1 VYCISNTVI
10 GFGVQEI
17 YALQSSIAPDT
28 IHAHNPPVPD
38 LHVIIAVLWAV
49 LLGGLGGLLTT
60 IGPWYRELKKPSWQ
74 PPDWLFGP
82 AWTLILGLA
91 AWAAV
96 LAWNGA
102 TDDAGRN
109 IVIALYAA
117 NFVGHFLWS
126 PLFFTLRRPDWSLI
140 EVVFLWA
147 SVLALLVGLR
157 QFSVLASW
165 LIVPYFI
172 WVSFA
177 AILNL
182 FIVRLNGPFGQGQQ
196 LRNP

>member
-1 VYCISNTVI
+1 MPHPLLAHKRCVPAPHI
-10 GFGVQEI
+10 
-17 YALQSSIAPDT
+17 IA
-28 IHAHNPPVPD
+28 
-38 LHVIIAVLWAV
+38 AVLWAV
-49 LLGGLGGLLTT
+49 LLGGLGGALTK
-60 IGPWYRELKKPSWQ
+60 IGPWYRNLKKPSWQ

-96 LAWNGA
+96 LAWEGA

-109 IVIALYAA
+109 TIILLYAI
-117 NFVGHFLWS
+117 NFVCHFLWS

-140 EVVFLWA
+140 EVVFLWG
-147 SVLALLVGLR
+147 SVLALCVELR

-182 FIVRLNGPFGQGQQ
+182 FIVRLNGRFANDGRLPS
-196 LRNP
+196 

>member
-1 VYCISNTVI
+1 MPETHI
-10 GFGVQEI
+10 
-17 YALQSSIAPDT
+17 IA
-28 IHAHNPPVPD
+28 
-38 LHVIIAVLWAV
+38 AVLWAV

-60 IGPWYRELKKPSWQ
+60 IGPWYRSLKKPSWQ

-102 TDDAGRN
+102 VDDSGRN
-109 IVIALYAA
+109 TIILLYAL
-117 NFVGHFLWS
+117 NFVCHFLWS

-147 SVLALLVGLR
+147 SVLALCIGLKSY
-157 QFSVLASW
+157 SVLASW

-182 FIVRLNGPFGQGQQ
+182 YIVRLNRPFGEPK
-196 LRNP
+196 LEA

>member
-1 VYCISNTVI
+1 
-10 GFGVQEI
+10 
-17 YALQSSIAPDT
+17 
-28 IHAHNPPVPD
+28 VPETHIV
-38 LHVIIAVLWAV
+38 LAVLWAV

-60 IGPWYRELKKPSWQ
+60 IGPWYRNLKKPRWQ

-96 LAWNGA
+96 LAWDGA
-102 TDDAGRN
+102 PDDSSRN
-109 IVIALYAA
+109 TIILLYGL
-117 NFVGHFLWS
+117 NFIFHFLWS
-126 PLFFTLRRPDWSLI
+126 PLFFTLRRPDWSLN

-147 SVLALLVGLR
+147 SVLALCFGLR
-157 QFSVLASW
+157 PYSVLASW

-182 FIVRLNGPFGQGQQ
+182 YIVRLNRPFGRAASHQ
-196 LRNP
+196 

>member
-1 VYCISNTVI
+1 MPETHI
-10 GFGVQEI
+10 
-17 YALQSSIAPDT
+17 IA
-28 IHAHNPPVPD
+28 
-38 LHVIIAVLWAV
+38 AVLWAV
-49 LLGGLGGLLTT
+49 LLGGLGGVLTT
-60 IGPWYRELKKPSWQ
+60 IGPWYRNLKKPSWQ

-102 TDDAGRN
+102 PDDSSRQII
-109 IVIALYAA
+109 IVLYAA
-117 NFVGHFLWS
+117 NFICHFLWS

-147 SVLALLVGLR
+147 SVLTLCIGLR
-157 QFSVLASW
+157 PYSVLASW

-182 FIVRLNGPFGQGQQ
+182 YIVRLNRPFGGPK
-196 LRNP
+196 LEA

>member
-1 VYCISNTVI
+1 MPETHI
-10 GFGVQEI
+10 
-17 YALQSSIAPDT
+17 IA
-28 IHAHNPPVPD
+28 
-38 LHVIIAVLWAV
+38 AVLWAI
-49 LLGGLGGLLTT
+49 LLGGLGGVLTS

-102 TDDAGRN
+102 TTDSERGA
-109 IVIALYAA
+109 IIILYAV

-126 PLFFTLRRPDWSLI
+126 PLFFTLRRPDWALV

-147 SVLALLVGLR
+147 SVLAILIGLR
-157 QFSVLASW
+157 SYSELASW
-165 LIVPYFI
+165 LILPYFI

-177 AILNL
+177 ACLNL
-182 FIVRLNGPFGQGQQ
+182 AIVRLNGPFGSDHT
-196 LRNP
+196 PSS

>member
-1 VYCISNTVI
+1 M
-10 GFGVQEI
+10 
-17 YALQSSIAPDT
+17 
-28 IHAHNPPVPD
+28 PD
-38 LHVIIAVLWAV
+38 LSVIAAVLWAV
-49 LLGGLGGLLTT
+49 LLGGLGGVLTT
-60 IGPWYRELKKPSWQ
+60 IGPWYRGLKKPKWQ

-102 TDDAGRN
+102 VDDAGRN
-109 IVIALYAA
+109 VVIALYAL
-117 NFVGHFLWS
+117 NFVFHFLWS

-140 EVVFLWA
+140 EVVFLWM
-147 SVLALLVGLR
+147 SVLSLLIGLR

-165 LIVPYFI
+165 LILPYFI

-177 AILNL
+177 ACLNL
-182 FIVRLNGPFGQGQQ
+182 AIVRLNGPFGRRQSSFE
-196 LRNP
+196 P